1 MIIRFKHLLV
11 YGLLAQAGLSL
22 PVRAANIGEPS
33 NVTGVVAARTVLP
46 ACVPVQQAAQ
56 LDVPASASTDG
67 GLVYVIPIH
76 GVMDE
81 ALLYVLRR
89 GLRDAE
95 AKGAQAIVFDFDTPG
110 GRVDTAEEILAMLR
124 EVSVPTYAFV
134 NPNAISAGAIIAL
147 GMDGIYMTPGSR
159 IGDAMPIMISMFG
172 NIEEMPKAVE
182 EKMASYVAALVR
194 SAAQE
199 KGHDPMLAE
208 AMVRRELGYK
218 VGDAVFAQPGQLL
231 TLTSKDAARLVGPDR
246 HPVLSQGTV
255 ADIDELLKLIGL
267 DGCEVIELRVT
278 AAERTATFI
287 ESISIILL
295 AAGLL
300 GLYIEF
306 KTPGFGWPGILG
318 LLCLAVW
325 FWGSHIAGL
334 AGYEEM
340 VLFLIGIALIMIEV
354 TVIPGFGVIGVA
366 GFVMVIVALVL
377 AMVQHMPGEPW
388 WHLSL
393 PRLQFG
399 LRNLLAALALVGF
412 AGWGLRHWLPHTSAY
427 RGLVLQTTLT
437 HTKGFQASVP
447 NADWVGRRGVALT
460 LLRPAGTAQFGAD
473 RRQVVARGDF
483 LEAGCEIVITE
494 THGSR
499 LVVDASPNE
508 IAPARQ
514 A

>member
-1 MIIRFKHLLV
+1 MTFRRKHFFA
-11 YGLLAQAGLSL
+11 YGLLALAGMLL
-22 PVRAANIGEPS
+22 PVLTTNAVAVSKGA
-33 NVTGVVAARTVLP
+33 VVVAA
-46 ACVPVQQAAQ
+46 QAGAQ
-56 LDVPASASTDG
+56 LRADDDAHG
-67 GLVYVIPIH
+67 GVVFAIPIH

-95 AKGAQAIVFDFDTPG
+95 NKGARAIVFELDTPG
-110 GRVDTAEEILAMLR
+110 GRVDTAQEILAMLR
-124 EVSVPTYAFV
+124 KVTVPTYAFV

-147 GMDGIYMTPGSR
+147 GMDEIYMTPGSR
-159 IGDAMPIMISMFG
+159 MGDAMPIMISMLG
-172 NIEEMPKAVE
+172 NIEEMPKGVE
-182 EKMASYVAALVR
+182 EKMTSYVAALVR
-194 SAAQE
+194 AAAQE
-199 KGHDPMLAE
+199 KGHDPLLAE

-218 VGDAVFAQPGQLL
+218 VGDVVFAQPGQLL
-231 TLTSKDAARLVGPDR
+231 TLTSQDAARLVGPDR

-255 ADIDELLKLIGL
+255 ADLDELLNLVGL
-267 DGCEVIELRVT
+267 GGCEIVRLRVT

-306 KTPGFGWPGILG
+306 KTPGFAWPGILG

-340 VLFLIGIALIMIEV
+340 LLFIVGIALILVEV
-354 TVIPGFGVIGVA
+354 TILPGLGVIAVT
-366 GFVMVIVALVL
+366 GFVMVTAALVL
-377 AMVQHMPGEPW
+377 AMAQHMPGEPW

-399 LRNLLAALALVGF
+399 LRNLLAALALVGL
-412 AGWGLRHWLPHTSAY
+412 AGLGLRHWLPRTTAY
-427 RGLVLQTTLT
+427 RGLMLQTALSR
-437 HTKGFQASVP
+437 TKGFQASAP
-447 NADWVGRRGVALT
+447 NTEWVGRRGVAVT
-460 LLRPAGTAQFGAD
+460 MLRPAGTAQFGPD

-483 LEAGCEIVITE
+483 LAAGREVVITE

-499 LVVDASPNE
+499 LVVDAATSE
-508 IAPARQ
+508 DTPARPHGV
-514 A
+514 